1 MPTFDV
7 LCDIHGRQEVLTDSV
22 PKGCPLCQRPVKRLW
37 TAPPKIVV
45 DFRDGW
51 DMGAGKYF
59 ATKRERDNWIA
70 EKGIRR
76 IRD

>member
-1 MPTFDV
+1 MPFFDV
-7 LCDIHGRQEVLTDSV
+7 RCDIHGRQEVTSV
-22 PKGCPLCQRPVKRLW
+22 SQGCPLCGKKVKRLW

-59 ATKRERDNWIA
+59 NTKMERDNWVA